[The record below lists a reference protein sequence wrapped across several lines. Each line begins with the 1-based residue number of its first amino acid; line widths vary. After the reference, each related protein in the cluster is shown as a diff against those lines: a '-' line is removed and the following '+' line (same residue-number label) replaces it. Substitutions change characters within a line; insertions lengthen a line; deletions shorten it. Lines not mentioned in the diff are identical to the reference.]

1 MSGKKKYIIAIVLFI
16 FIGLMIFTF
25 ANPLDDDDTKRLD
38 NGTQSDI
45 EDDDSGSEDDG
56 QDDEIITDDEDDNA
70 TDNVINPVPLVDNS
84 YELALQAVI
93 NAETKLDEESYNA
106 ALDLINKVTDN
117 RKEELADRLEEV
129 KNSIDVIALV
139 EQLESKVNTS
149 ADKDD
154 MDDARDFRA
163 DEKIIEKVEALQNAN
178 VKSDLQATL
187 DELAK
192 LLNDENEPV
201 INIEDGAILSSK
213 TKIEVEDENE
223 VTITVQNDGSTDSI
237 EIPNGYEVEEGKY
250 SLTVVD
256 AAFNEVT
263 ITFTVDY
270 SDPAFNIASG
280 THSDSD
286 INVVISDL
294 SFDYVEI
301 YNQDENTKVLET
313 KDEFVLTSEAT
324 YRLTAYDKLGNE
336 TVIWVAIDK
345 EDPTIDATGT
355 GVGTYFRDDVTLTVF
370 DKFLTEV
377 KVNDDVYTTSDFT
390 NEANNENRTFEKVY
404 TEPGVYDVVAKDK
417 FGHEAEYTFTIDK
430 TIPSVNVKNGGY
442 YKDPITLK
450 ITEEYLHKAELTLP
464 NGEKVTVNSGY
475 VIDGQGKYYLK
486 VRDKAYNLL
495 EISFIVDFEAPKFK
509 PNQWNYTLEVDKDAE
524 FTCPDMSDYVTDN
537 LSGVASVVVDK
548 WHSKPDQTKVGKFTC
563 RYISTDKA
571 GNRVSNDLHYTV
583 VDTTKPELHPS
594 YWRKTVEANKDA
606 EFTDFPE
613 VYGTDN
619 ANGEVKVEL
628 IGNTVDMSTPGDYYL
643 RYRTTDANGN
653 VATNK
658 IFITVVDTT
667 APVYKD
673 LGIYGGQT
681 FNGKMYV
688 TNGDKIYINVH
699 FNEKLAIN
707 PIVKINGKEVFQY
720 EDPVEKVDANG
731 NTYYIYS
738 KTYTVSEEDG
748 LTDGELSFEIY
759 GYEDEAGNVG
769 TPLTALN
776 TTIGAQNGQIIVD
789 KTAPSLVV
797 DEGDNP
803 QVHANDILPF
813 TVDVK
818 INGVSQ
824 RVDSTTT
831 DPQDEYGTWFGIW
844 YLPDGDY
851 EVIATDLIGNTKTVT
866 FKQDR
871 LVITESAVGANYIDE
886 NKDGGTINNF
896 NSFAIKFNR
905 DLTFTYGSATEGF
918 KIEMYYSTDNGVTYQ
933 KDEKTVINNWWD
945 NTLCNSTTTKYPN
958 SDSTFTISA
967 NSPIYWSG
975 QKVSSR
981 YPEIY
986 QAILDTKDT
995 ENKVYVKTVFTVI
1008 QPTYTKVFE
1017 LDPVI
1022 YSKGGTEVTP
1032 LGLADFQ

>member
-93 NAETKLDEESYNA
+93 NAETKLDEDSYNA

-129 KNSIDVIALV
+129 KNSIDAIALV

-149 ADKDD
+149 ANKDD
-154 MDDARDFRA
+154 MNDARDFRA
-163 DEKIIEKVEALQNAN
+163 DEEIIEKVAALQSAN
-178 VKSDLQATL
+178 LKSDLQATL

-270 SDPAFNIASG
+270 SDPAFNITSG

-345 EDPTIDATGT
+345 KDPTIDATGT

-404 TEPGVYDVVAKDK
+404 TEPGVYNVVAKDK
-417 FGHEAEYTFTIDK
+417 FGHETKYTFTIDK

-442 YKDPITLK
+442 YKDPITLE

-464 NGEKVTVNSGY
+464 NGEKETVNSGY

-486 VRDKAYNLL
+486 VRDKAYNVL

-583 VDTTKPELHPS
+583 VDTTDPVITLNGDAE
-594 YWRKTVEANKDA
+594 VEVEVNTEYKDA
-606 EFTDFPE
+606 GVT
-613 VYGTDN
+613 VTDN
-619 ANGEVKVEL
+619 SGEEIQATYTVYYSKTGEDGTFTTIEDGKIDTSVIGYYTIWYGAKDSSGNDAAIRRVVK
-628 IGNTVDMSTPGDYYL
+628 
-643 RYRTTDANGN
+643 
-653 VATNK
+653 
-658 IFITVVDTT
+658 VVDTT
-667 APVYKD
+667 D
-673 LGIYGGQT
+673 
-681 FNGKMYV
+681 
-688 TNGDKIYINVH
+688 
-699 FNEKLAIN
+699 
-707 PIVKINGKEVFQY
+707 
-720 EDPVEKVDANG
+720 
-731 NTYYIYS
+731 
-738 KTYTVSEEDG
+738 
-748 LTDGELSFEIY
+748 
-759 GYEDEAGNVG
+759 
-769 TPLTALN
+769 
-776 TTIGAQNGQIIVD
+776 
-789 KTAPSLVV
+789 PSLVV

-844 YLPDGDY
+844 YMPDGDY

-871 LVITESAVGANYIDE
+871 LVITESAVGSNYIDE

-905 DLTFTYGSATEGF
+905 DLTFTYGSATEGYR
-918 KIEMYYSTDNGVTYQ
+918 IEMYYSTDNGKTYQ
-933 KDEKTVINNWWD
+933 KDDNTTISNWWTK
-945 NTLCNSTTTKYPN
+945 TLGNSTTSKYPN
-958 SDSTFTISA
+958 SDSTFTINA

-975 QKVSSR
+975 TKISSK

>member
-1 MSGKKKYIIAIVLFI
+1 MNGKKKYIIAIVLFI
-16 FIGLMIFTF
+16 FIGLMLFTF
-25 ANPLDDDDTKRLD
+25 ANPSGDDDSKRLE
-38 NGTQSDI
+38 NGDQSDV
-45 EDDDSGSEDDG
+45 EDDDSGREDDG
-56 QDDEIITDDEDDNA
+56 QDDDTITDDEEDE
-70 TDNVINPVPLVDNS
+70 TIDNVINTIPVVDNS

-93 NAETKLDEESYNA
+93 NAEEKLDEESYNT
-106 ALDLINKVTDN
+106 ALDLVNNVTDN
-117 RKEELADRLEEV
+117 RKEELSDRLEEV
-129 KNSIDVIALV
+129 KNSIDAIALV

-149 ADKDD
+149 ANKDD
-154 MDDARDFRA
+154 MNDARDFRA
-163 DEKIIEKVEALQNAN
+163 DEEIIEKVAALQSAN
-178 VKSDLQATL
+178 LKSDLQATL

-192 LLNDENEPV
+192 LLNDENEPE
-201 INIEDGAILSSK
+201 INIKDGAILSSK

-237 EIPNGYEVEEGKY
+237 ERPNGYEVEEGKY

-377 KVNDDVYTTSDFT
+377 KVNDDVYTVGDFT
-390 NEANNENRTFEKVY
+390 SVANNENRTFKKVY

-442 YKDPITLK
+442 YKDPITLE

-475 VIDGQGKYYLK
+475 VIDEQGKYSLK
-486 VRDKAYNLL
+486 VRDKAYNVL
-495 EISFIVDFEAPKFK
+495 EISFIVDFEAPDFK

-571 GNRVSNDLHYTV
+571 GNRVSDDLHY
-583 VDTTKPELHPS
+583 
-594 YWRKTVEANKDA
+594 
-606 EFTDFPE
+606 
-613 VYGTDN
+613 
-619 ANGEVKVEL
+619 
-628 IGNTVDMSTPGDYYL
+628 
-643 RYRTTDANGN
+643 
-653 VATNK
+653 
-658 IFITVVDTT
+658 TVVDTT

-738 KTYTVSEEDG
+738 KIYTVSEEDG

-776 TTIGAQNGQIIVD
+776 TTIGDQNGQIIVD

-797 DEGDNP
+797 DEGDKP

-813 TVDVK
+813 TIEVK

-831 DPQDEYGTWFGIW
+831 DPQDEYGTWFGIG
-844 YLPDGDY
+844 YMPDGDY